1 MMKQRTV
8 FDESWYRISRS
19 HVRLLPGV
27 EMIRQMF
34 RGEPWYVVCDK
45 LGHRFFRV
53 RPAAYRFICY
63 LEDAE
68 TVEDAWQRALDID
81 PHNAPGQGEVVQ
93 LLSQLYQ
100 SGLLHSDQV
109 ADIDALE
116 HAQKTEEAQKRK
128 QRFSSFMFLKIP
140 LFNPDPLLRRTL
152 PLFAWLFTPFGALLW
167 LVVFLW
173 GFQALIEN
181 WSDFADQSGSI
192 LSLPNLP
199 YLYLSLAITK
209 ILHEF
214 GHSYACRRYGREV
227 PEMGIMLLVFNPIP
241 YMDASSCYAFARKY
255 QRVIVGIAGMAVEL
269 FIAAIALKIWAEGA
283 DGITTRIAYNVAFA
297 ASVGALL
304 FNLNPLLR
312 FDGYHILCDLM
323 ETPNL
328 QGRSKTL
335 MTWLV
340 NKKIFKIDPGPIP
353 TTIRR
358 EQVGFVTY
366 FIASWIYRFL
376 LLISILIFVSQQ
388 FLAVGVILA
397 LIFGVMWVLI
407 PPLKGLKYLF
417 FSPKLMNRRMQA
429 IGMVASVLGLIFAF
443 LALVPMPYHFRSDG
457 IVKSE
462 EFQNVYTRSSGKI
475 VELVTPSGSVV
486 EVGQI
491 LVKLINYELEQEAEI
506 VRIQRER
513 VELLIR
519 QDRSEEG
526 TALAGLKS
534 QLQALDSR
542 EASLTEQLE
551 NLEVRAPV
559 AGRWVAN
566 DLHEVMGV
574 VLPRGQTL
582 GIVRAETGYVFTAVV
597 HQRDAGR
604 LSLADSELKIH
615 GQDGETLTLTEI
627 DAIPASQQNLPSPA
641 LGVTGGGSAGVA
653 MDQQG
658 GSSATEPYFQVRGEI
673 EASEDAIPQHGQRG
687 VARFPLTKT
696 PLLKQWTHA
705 LRQFFQKEYQL

>member
-1 MMKQRTV
+1 MKKRTV

-19 HVRLLPGV
+19 RVRLLPGV
-27 EMIRQMF
+27 EMVRQMF

-45 LGHRFFRV
+45 LGHRFFRI
-53 RPAAYRFICY
+53 RPAAYRFVCY
-63 LEDAE
+63 LEEAE
-68 TVEDAWQRALDID
+68 TVEDAWERALEID
-81 PHNAPGQGEVVQ
+81 PHDAPGQGEVIQ

-100 SGLLHSDQV
+100 AGLLRSDQV

-116 HAQKTEEAQKRK
+116 EAKKTEDAQKRK
-128 QRFSSFMFLKIP
+128 QRAASFLFFKIP
-140 LFNPDPLLRRTL
+140 IFNPDPLLRRTL
-152 PLFAWLFTPFGALLW
+152 SLFAWLFTPFGAILW
-167 LVVFLW
+167 FAVFLW
-173 GFQALIEN
+173 GLQALIDN
-181 WSDFADQSGSI
+181 WSGFVDQSQSI
-192 LSLPNLP
+192 LGLSNLP

-214 GHSYACRRYGREV
+214 GHAYACRRYGREV

-241 YMDASSCYAFARKY
+241 YMDASSCYAFPRKY

-269 FIAAIALKIWAEGA
+269 FIAAIAVKIWAEGT
-283 DGITTRIAYNVAFA
+283 DGTTTRIAYNVAFT

-328 QGRSKTL
+328 QGRSKAL

-340 NKKIFKIDPGPIP
+340 NKKVFKVDPGPIP

-388 FLAVGVILA
+388 FLIAGVILA
-397 LIFGVMWVLI
+397 CIFGVVWVLL
-407 PPLKGLKYLF
+407 PPIKGLKYLF
-417 FSPKLMNRRMQA
+417 FSPKLMNHRTRA
-429 IGMVASVLGLIFAF
+429 IGIVAASLAVVVAF
-443 LALVPMPYHFRSDG
+443 LAFLPMPYYFRSEG

-462 EFQNVYTRSSGKI
+462 DFQNVYTKSPGRI
-475 VELVTPSGSVV
+475 LELVTPSGTMV
-486 EVGQI
+486 EAGQV
-491 LVKLINYELEQEAEI
+491 LVKLSNFELEQELQVI
-506 VRIQRER
+506 RTQRER
-513 VELLIR
+513 LELLIR
-519 QDRSEEG
+519 RDRSDQG
-526 TALAGLKS
+526 TELARLKS
-534 QLQALDSR
+534 QLGALQSR
-542 EASLTEQLE
+542 QSTLDEQLAY
-551 NLEVRAPV
+551 LVVKAPV
-559 AGRWVAN
+559 AGRWISD
-566 DLHEVMGV
+566 DLHEVKGV
-574 VLPRGQTL
+574 VVPRGQNL

-604 LSLADSELKIH
+604 LSLSDSELKVY

-627 DAIPASQQNLPSPA
+627 DAIPAAQRDLPSPA
-641 LGVTGGGSAGVA
+641 LGVAGGGSTVVS

-658 GSSATEPYFQVRGEI
+658 QGTTTEPYFQVRGKI
-673 EASEDAIPQHGQRG
+673 ELTEDTIALHGQRG
-687 VARFPLTKT
+687 VARFTLPKT
-696 PLLKQWTHA
+696 PLLKQWTHS
-705 LRQFFQKEYQL
+705 LKQFFQKEYQL